1 MEHWQELE
9 AARRLKIIAPLLD
22 ETLDEAAVVARKKD
36 ISEDCGLSYRTIGRY
51 YMAFKAKGYEGLV
64 PSPGTARNT
73 SELPGNFDEI
83 VTQAI
88 QLRQELPNRSVP
100 QIIKVLEYEGY
111 AKPGEIKRSTLQ
123 RHLQKAGYSSKQMR
137 VYEQK
142 SKSARR
148 FKKEHRCV
156 LWQADIKYG
165 PYVTNPKT
173 GEVFQTYLSVF
184 IDNATRYVVSAR
196 FYDNQRT
203 DIIED
208 SLRRAVI
215 QFGKPVSL
223 QCDNGKQYRSVTLQ
237 RACNVLG
244 IRLIFCKPY
253 SPEAKGAVE
262 RFNQTADSFISEY
275 SLQSERT
282 LETLNRDFEAW
293 LNQYYHTKP
302 HVGLNNISPATAFR
316 TDTRMLELVQAE
328 RLAEAFLHIENRDVD
343 KVGCISFKGKTY
355 EVGMQFCGKSIQVA
369 YDPMYLQ
376 EIEIRCD
383 SYKPFNIREQVI
395 GENCDYKKS
404 FVSSHAVSPNGS
416 RMLNALNEKNI
427 TGKTNRRRAVSYGG
441 ESDV

>member
-1 MEHWQELE
+1 
-9 AARRLKIIAPLLD
+9 
-22 ETLDEAAVVARKKD
+22 
-36 ISEDCGLSYRTIGRY
+36 
-51 YMAFKAKGYEGLV
+51 
-64 PSPGTARNT
+64 
-73 SELPGNFDEI
+73 
-83 VTQAI
+83 
-88 QLRQELPNRSVP
+88 
-100 QIIKVLEYEGY
+100 
-111 AKPGEIKRSTLQ
+111 
-123 RHLQKAGYSSKQMR
+123 MR

-142 SKSARR
+142 NKSARR

>member
-1 MEHWQELE
+1 MENWQELE

-51 YMAFKAKGYEGLV
+51 YMAFKAKGYEGLM

-173 GEVFQTYLSVF
+173 SEVFQTYLSVF

-196 FYDNQRT
+196 FYDNQ
-203 DIIED
+203 
-208 SLRRAVI
+208 
-215 QFGKPVSL
+215 
-223 QCDNGKQYRSVTLQ
+223 
-237 RACNVLG
+237 
-244 IRLIFCKPY
+244 
-253 SPEAKGAVE
+253 
-262 RFNQTADSFISEY
+262 
-275 SLQSERT
+275 
-282 LETLNRDFEAW
+282 
-293 LNQYYHTKP
+293 
-302 HVGLNNISPATAFR
+302 
-316 TDTRMLELVQAE
+316 
-328 RLAEAFLHIENRDVD
+328 
-343 KVGCISFKGKTY
+343 
-355 EVGMQFCGKSIQVA
+355 
-369 YDPMYLQ
+369 
-376 EIEIRCD
+376 
-383 SYKPFNIREQVI
+383 
-395 GENCDYKKS
+395 
-404 FVSSHAVSPNGS
+404 
-416 RMLNALNEKNI
+416 
-427 TGKTNRRRAVSYGG
+427 
-441 ESDV
+441 